1 MTYILKNA
9 YSYNLDDTVIKYNNM
24 YLGKIKMKLVKVKQS
39 HAHISVLNKEVN
51 MENLKF
57 KFW

>member
-9 YSYNLDDTVIKYNNM
+9 YSYNLDNTVIKYNNM

-39 HAHISVLNKEVN
+39 QAHIPVLNKEVN

>member
-24 YLGKIKMKLVKVKQS
+24 YLGKIKMELVKVKQS
-39 HAHISVLNKEVN
+39 QDTYQ
-51 MENLKF
+51 F
-57 KFW
+57 